1 MRAVQRAFA
10 FAPAA
15 VFLGSLG
22 LGAVPLAHAAEP
34 GPDTLPIHVIAV
46 MTPDADDQAEALTK
60 ALRSAVRVTPGWSLG
75 AGDFSFEV
83 LALSLKCPE
92 PPDANCQARIAD
104 QIKTDRYVW
113 GTLQRK
119 DKSGAMVKGQLNF
132 WVRGKGTATHKLEY
146 TSNLTEGNDETLK
159 KLALDAMNQLTGG
172 PPKGGV
178 HVKAGRVNGQ
188 VFIDG
193 QPIGALKEGD
203 GTYLVPSGQ
212 HKVTVKAIGYA
223 DAEANVTVKPTGA
236 ASEISFSLIPVK
248 EKTVING
255 RLIGGAVSLG
265 VGVAS
270 GIVGLVSSLQVN
282 SAVNDKIY
290 ADYRK
295 NTPVGQDACEN
306 AQPGGSAPN
315 SGVAKTCST
324 GNLFNTLQIPMY
336 VIAAVG
342 GGVGI
347 FLLATAGKSRKVQT
361 TGWTFEPFVSPQSGF
376 VNFKYTF

>member
-1 MRAVQRAFA
+1 MRAVRRAFA

-15 VFLGSLG
+15 VFLG
-22 LGAVPLAHAAEP
+22 LGAMPLAHAAEP

-159 KLALDAMNQLTGG
+159 KLALDAMTQLTGG

-255 RLIGGAVSLG
+255 RLIGGAVALG

-282 SAVNDKIY
+282 GVVGNEAYD
-290 ADYRK
+290 AYRK
-295 NTPVGQDACEN
+295 KTSLDKDACDE
-306 AQPGGSAPN
+306 AKPGGSAPDAN
-315 SGVAKTCST
+315 IVSLCDKGK
-324 GNLFNTLQIPMY
+324 LFNTLQIPMY

-361 TGWTFEPFVSPQSGF
+361 TGWTFEPYVSPQSGF
-376 VNFKYTF
+376 VNFKYKF